1 MRLNEVLNIA
11 KSLTK
16 LNESIKSKTLTDMF
30 TEINN
35 SNYFYKLDK
44 NTAKNRWETSLDYFD
59 IIRRYQDLFSNGKLT
74 LDMLDDPKK
83 RKEIF
88 PEEYIR
94 KDSIK
99 SKYNDNKNFIQIVLK
114 QIEIKTGNHIGIS
127 EINDNNLEKIF
138 PENAKKKIYKSKLQ
152 FWISYDNKLKAIVKD
167 NTIICYISYDNYD
180 TWYTV
185 NPEYKGPSNIDI
197 NLFSKSYLDISSN
210 NEFKNFINNAF
221 NKLEKITVTYLEN
234 ELKNNYNL
242 NNVKKLQESGGIS
255 FIYVVNDEGMK
266 NIDYNEIHKSRLEYK
281 KFLDDYIHMKLV
293 NINRYNNIIKI
304 RNSENTSSKFINY
317 ADKLLNLCEDIFI
330 TLQSECL
337 NYITDDKLN
346 IDCNYIPTFPYSYE
360 YAKLKE
366 LSPNLIEDTEP
377 WKKRA
382 SSKIYKIKLWSIGD
396 CFFIICIYI
405 ENLINKI
412 YNFYTQLETLD
423 KLKQEE
429 NKNNNAI
436 IQQLNNIKMLYEKL
450 IIYKDYHN
458 KPEIKSIINFLQK
471 NNINIKYIFNNLIN
485 L

>member
-35 SNYFYKLDK
+35 SNQFYKLDK
-44 NTAKNRWETSLDYFD
+44 NTAKNRWETSLEYYD
-59 IIRRYQDLFSNGKLT
+59 IIRRYQDLLSNGELT
-74 LDMLDDPKK
+74 IDMLDDPKK

-94 KDSIK
+94 KDKIK

-114 QIEIKTGNHIGIS
+114 EIEVKTGNHIGIS

-167 NTIICYISYDNYD
+167 NTIICYISYDKYD

-197 NLFSKSYLDISSN
+197 NLFNKSYLDISLN

-221 NKLEKITVTYLEN
+221 NKLEKITVTYLDN

-242 NNVKKLQESGGIS
+242 NNVKKLQENGGIS

-281 KFLDDYIHMKLV
+281 KFLDDYIHMELT

-317 ADKLLNLCEDIFI
+317 ADNLLNICEDIFI

-337 NYITDDKLN
+337 NYITNDNLN
-346 IDCNYIPTFPYSYE
+346 IDCNYIPTFRYSYE
-360 YAKLKE
+360 YVKLKE
-366 LSPNLIEDTEP
+366 LSPNLIQDTEP
-377 WKKRA
+377 WKKRE
-382 SSKIYKIKLWSIGD
+382 STKTYNIKLQSIGD

-412 YNFYTQLETLD
+412 YNFYTQLEKLD

-429 NKNNNAI
+429 NKNNNDI
-436 IQQLNNIKMLYEKL
+436 IWQLDNIKILYKNL
-450 IIYKDYHN
+450 IDYKDYHN
-458 KPEIKSIINFLQK
+458 KYEIKAIINFLQK
-471 NNINIKYIFNNLIN
+471 NGINITYIFNDLIN